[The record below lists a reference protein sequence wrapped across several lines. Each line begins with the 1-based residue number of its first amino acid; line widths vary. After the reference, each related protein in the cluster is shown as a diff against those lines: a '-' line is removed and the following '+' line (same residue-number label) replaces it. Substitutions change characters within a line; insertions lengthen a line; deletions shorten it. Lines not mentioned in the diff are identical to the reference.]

1 MEFLSEV
8 SFFVWDTVASVANM
22 TPEELQTKSMD
33 AAHISVGFVHK
44 HLLAVYDALP
54 WSLLQG
60 DIRANLDKFCAGL
73 EPAEK
78 TASKIWIVITSGCR
92 SRRECVIALELAA
105 DLPGTT
111 RTAESQHSRFACI
124 KRQHPDLEVVS
135 LMSRGC
141 IGQLNLLMPSMTD
154 EEKVLRKQEQRMTM
168 LFRYK
173 KRSRFW

>member
-1 MEFLSEV
+1 M
-8 SFFVWDTVASVANM
+8 D
-22 TPEELQTKSMD
+22 PDELQTKSMN

-60 DIRANLDKFCAGL
+60 DIVANLDKFCAGL

-111 RTAESQHSRFACI
+111 RTAESQHSRFAVI
-124 KRQHPDLEVVS
+124 KRQHPDLEVVT

-154 EEKVLRKQEQRMTM
+154 EEKVLRKQEQRVTK
-168 LFRYK
+168 LLREN
-173 KRSRFW
+173 RTRCRGSACT